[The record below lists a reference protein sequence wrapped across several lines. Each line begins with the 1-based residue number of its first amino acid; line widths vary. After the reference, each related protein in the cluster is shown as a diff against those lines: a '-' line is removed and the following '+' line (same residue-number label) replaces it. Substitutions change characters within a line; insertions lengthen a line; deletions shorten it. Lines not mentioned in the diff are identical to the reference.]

1 MAKGKRYKKSSHEKP
16 NTLQVVLLITAV
28 LNLIKTIIDLIKEL
42 F

>member
-1 MAKGKRYKKSSHEKP
+1 MAKGKKKSGRKLTKTEKM
-16 NTLQVVLLITAV
+16 VLATAV

>member
-1 MAKGKRYKKSSHEKP
+1 MAKGKKKNGRKPTPIEKI
-16 NTLQVVLLITAV
+16 VFATAV

>member
-1 MAKGKRYKKSSHEKP
+1 MAKGKKKSGRKPSTIEKI
-16 NTLQVVLLITAV
+16 VLATAV

>member
-1 MAKGKRYKKSSHEKP
+1 MAKGKKKGGRKLTKTEKM
-16 NTLQVVLLITAV
+16 VLATAV

>member
-1 MAKGKRYKKSSHEKP
+1 MAKGKKKSGRKPTRTEKI
-16 NTLQVVLLITAV
+16 VFATAV